1 MSWLLLTFI
10 SVISRAIYG
19 VMTKVLSNRVKV
31 TSYTQSFIL
40 LMGGGLIALLIAPL
54 IGGYEVGFTNVNI
67 TAVVLVVLA
76 SALGNILYFIAIN
89 SLTSST
95 AQITFSSIL
104 VFNTTLSVAFLDLTL
119 SPLNILGVMLLM
131 IAITSVVTGKIK
143 LSFKG
148 VSLMLLSAL
157 CFAIMQLASTVVS
170 KEVSALSYLIIS
182 YFGVAVV
189 VFIAK
194 ARLIVREMRDAKDK
208 VNLYG
213 VPFIT
218 ALPSVGNFLF
228 AYYAYRLA
236 PEPTKVAILLTSQV
250 VLTVIIS
257 YFFLGERDH
266 VLRKVFASVLVV
278 LSALL
283 IRI

>member
-1 MSWLLLTFI
+1 MSWLILTFI

-31 TSYTQSFIL
+31 SSYTQSFIL
-40 LMGGGLIALLIAPL
+40 LMSGGLIALLIAPL
-54 IGGYEVGFTNVNI
+54 IGGYNVSFSNVSLV
-67 TAVVLVVLA
+67 AVVLVVLA
-76 SALGNILYFIAIN
+76 SAVGNILYFVAMN

-104 VFNTTLSVAFLDLTL
+104 VFNTTLSVAFLNLKLT
-119 SPLNILGVMLLM
+119 PLNILGVILLM
-131 IAITSVVTGKIK
+131 LAVISVVTGKIK

-148 VSLMLLSAL
+148 VSLMLLSSL
-157 CFAIMQLASTVVS
+157 CFAVMQLASTVVS
-170 KEVSALSYLIIS
+170 KEISALSYLIIS

-189 VFIAK
+189 VFILK
-194 ARLIVREMRDAKDK
+194 VRLIVTELRDTKDK
-208 VNLYG
+208 NNLYG
-213 VPFIT
+213 VPFVT

-250 VLTVIIS
+250 VFTVIIS
-257 YFFLGERDH
+257 YFYLNERDH
-266 VLRKVFASVLVV
+266 VWRKVIASVLVV
-278 LSALL
+278 LAALL
-283 IRI
+283 IRN